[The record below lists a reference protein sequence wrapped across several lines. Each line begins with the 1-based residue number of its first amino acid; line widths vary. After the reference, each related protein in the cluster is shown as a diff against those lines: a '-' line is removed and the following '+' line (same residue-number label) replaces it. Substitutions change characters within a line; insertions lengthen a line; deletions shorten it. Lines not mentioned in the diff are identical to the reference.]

1 MDGGLVWEAHPDLRT
16 PILVAAFSGWNDAGD
31 AATAAADWLVQKS
44 HATRFATLDSDEH
57 VDYQTRRP
65 VIDLV
70 DGITK
75 SITWPM
81 HEYFAAPF
89 AERDLVVL
97 RGVEPNVRWKDYCH
111 TVLSVADEMGC
122 AMVVTLGA
130 LLGDVPH
137 TRRIRVTGTAT
148 DASLVGNLGLVAS
161 RYEGPTGIVGV
172 LHDACREAGHR
183 SVSLWAPVPHYVATP
198 PNPPATR
205 ALLERFA
212 TLADLDLELSG
223 LGQLADIWRA
233 QVDRAISDNDEVQT
247 YVRGLE
253 ARVDA
258 EDAESE
264 GVILGDATTVTA
276 EEDLPSADDLADEVE
291 QFLREHGDGPS

>member
-1 MDGGLVWEAHPDLRT
+1 MDGGLVWESHPDLRT

-44 HATRFATLDSDEH
+44 HATRFASLDSDEH

-65 VIDLV
+65 VIELA
-70 DGITK
+70 DGVMK
-75 SITWPM
+75 SVTWPV
-81 HEYFAAPF
+81 HEYYAAPF
-89 AERDLVVL
+89 GERDLVVL

-122 AMVVTLGA
+122 AMVVTFGA

-148 DASLVGNLGLVAS
+148 DPSLVGSLGLVAS

-172 LHDACREAGHR
+172 LHDACREAGKL

-212 TLADLDLELSG
+212 ALAELQLELSG
-223 LGQLADIWRA
+223 LDQLVDIWRA
-233 QVDRAISDNDEVQT
+233 QVERAISDNDEVKT

-258 EDAESE
+258 EDAANE
-264 GVILGDATTVTA
+264 GVVLGGATAVTK
-276 EEDLPSADDLADEVE
+276 EEDLPSADDLVDEVE
-291 QFLREHGDGPS
+291 RFLRERGEGT

>member
-1 MDGGLVWEAHPDLRT
+1 MDGGLVWETHPDLRT

-31 AATAAADWLVQKS
+31 AASAAADWLVQKS
-44 HATRFATLDSDEH
+44 HATRFATHDSDEH

-65 VIDLV
+65 VVEIV
-70 DGITK
+70 DGIATA
-75 SITWPM
+75 ITWPL
-81 HEYFAAPF
+81 HEYYAAPF
-89 AERDLVVL
+89 ARRDLVVL

-148 DASLVGNLGLVAS
+148 DPALVGNLGLVAS

-172 LHDACREAGHR
+172 LHDACREAGIR

-258 EDAESE
+258 EDAEQE
-264 GVILGDATTVTA
+264 GVVIGDAISTEA
-276 EEDLPSADDLADEVE
+276 DLPSGDDLADEVE
-291 QFLREHGDGPS
+291 KFLREQEGP